1 MQTKWK
7 ITFLIVSAL
16 WLVACA
22 PAQKPETSLQS
33 DAGNVASTA
42 DAQFKRG
49 HNIPGKLYWAG
60 SAQDKKV
67 ALTFDD
73 GPDNIW
79 TPKILDVLKQKGV
92 KATFFVLGLQ
102 AQKYPDMLRRI
113 DAEGH
118 VIGNHTFD
126 HVNLATVGSPKVDK
140 ELEECANIVQG
151 ITGKRPRLVRPPF
164 GFHSPTVDNIVYSK
178 GEIIVLWSL
187 DTEDWKGHDSRT
199 VKQRILP
206 KMKNGFIVLQHD
218 GANPHLSGSVQ
229 ALPEIIDGLKEQG
242 YTLVTIPELL
252 QVEPYQ

>member
-1 MQTKWK
+1 MRSTWK
-7 ITFLIVSAL
+7 IAVLVVAAL
-16 WLVACA
+16 WLAACT
-22 PAQKPETSLQS
+22 PAQKPETSIQS
-33 DAGNVASTA
+33 DVGNAASAA

-49 HNIPGKLYWAG
+49 QNIPGRLYWAG

-79 TPKILDVLKQKGV
+79 TPKILDILNRKGV
-92 KATFFVLGLQ
+92 KATFFVLGSQ
-102 AQKYPDMLRRI
+102 AQRCPDMLRRI

-126 HVNLATVGSPKVDK
+126 HVNLATVGSPKADK
-140 ELEECANIVQG
+140 ELDECANIVQN

-164 GFHSPTVDNIVYSK
+164 GFHNPTVDKLVYAK

-187 DTEDWKGHDSRT
+187 DTEDWKGYDSRT

-218 GANPHLSGSVQ
+218 GANPHLGGTVQ
-229 ALPEIIDGLKEQG
+229 ALPEIIDGLREQG

-252 QVEPYQ
+252 NVEPYQ